1 MPCADHAAPP
11 ARTRGL
17 RTPSAVLL
25 AVAVALAVLVVL
37 ALVGATQGRAEPT
50 GNYRPEL
57 AADPLEVGCFPLPEG
72 LELDFP
78 YVVRTDGDV
87 GAGDQARRHLV
98 LHWSL
103 LDRAEVRD
111 RLAAALIEAGYATET
126 TTDGLVARRAGA
138 GEEEAGRVEV
148 RLTEL
153 ANPAPDPI
161 VRGVV
166 ELDLP
171 TAERASADPDCDNPF
186 VTKRFE
192 VAP

>member
-1 MPCADHAAPP
+1 MPRADHAAPSSR
-11 ARTRGL
+11 ARAL
-17 RTPSAVLL
+17 RAPHAVLL
-25 AVAVALAVLVVL
+25 AVAGLVVL

-57 AADPLEVGCFPLPEG
+57 AADPLEVGCYPLPEG

-78 YVVRTDGDV
+78 YVVRTDGDI
-87 GAGDQARRHLV
+87 GTGDRARRHLV

-111 RLAAALIEAGYATET
+111 RLEAALTVAGYATET
-126 TTDGLVARRAGA
+126 TSDGLVGRRTVA
-138 GEEEAGRVEV
+138 GEPSEAGRVEI

-153 ANPAPDPI
+153 DNPAPDPI

-171 TAERASADPDCDNPF
+171 TTERASADPDCDNSF